1 MPNRPLRDKW
11 DYPRKMERHFPLKP
25 RQTIRNSSCHFL
37 SFPNSLIR
45 AKNRFV
51 KDGTA
56 NFDRNIPTE
65 ISGPPPKV
73 IPNIPVG
80 RNQTIVSMPKRT
92 FLEFRNF
99 RKLWLKPMASTEKV
113 GAVAARAT
121 FDCAGAKIFF
131 VLSIFGDHA
140 VLCAVKSDK
149 RKFKDKPFINRW
161 SASQIKHITAKSNSK
176 LRQKILFDI
185 DYQSFAVVACHFVSR
200 CRRSRWRF
208 FCNEY
213 LASTLSSHF

>member
-1 MPNRPLRDKW
+1 MKLRVEINVYAWSSTFISIGNSNIWNSRINIIHINQNLHDYITRRKGKILVINNCYLTSCDLQILKSLEREMSAARP
-11 DYPRKMERHFPLKP
+11 H
-25 RQTIRNSSCHFL
+25 
-37 SFPNSLIR
+37 LIDP
-45 AKNRFV
+45 F
-51 KDGTA
+51 
-56 NFDRNIPTE
+56 
-65 ISGPPPKV
+65 
-73 IPNIPVG
+73 
-80 RNQTIVSMPKRT
+80 
-92 FLEFRNF
+92 
-99 RKLWLKPMASTEKV
+99 
-113 GAVAARAT
+113 AARAT

-131 VLSIFGDHA
+131 VFSIFDDHA

-185 DYQSFAVVACHFVSR
+185 DYQSFAVVASLFVSR

-213 LASTLSSHF
+213 LASTLSSHFWAV

>member
-1 MPNRPLRDKW
+1 MLFIYFHIWAHDEPG
-11 DYPRKMERHFPLKP
+11 E
-25 RQTIRNSSCHFL
+25 
-37 SFPNSLIR
+37 
-45 AKNRFV
+45 
-51 KDGTA
+51 
-56 NFDRNIPTE
+56 
-65 ISGPPPKV
+65 
-73 IPNIPVG
+73 
-80 RNQTIVSMPKRT
+80 
-92 FLEFRNF
+92 
-99 RKLWLKPMASTEKV
+99 
-113 GAVAARAT
+113 ARAT

-131 VLSIFGDHA
+131 VFSVFDDHA

-185 DYQSFAVVACHFVSR
+185 DYQSFAVVASLFVTR

-213 LASTLSSHF
+213 LGSTLSSHF

>member
-1 MPNRPLRDKW
+1 MTICLVTIC
-11 DYPRKMERHFPLKP
+11 
-25 RQTIRNSSCHFL
+25 RQRVTEAFTECESSLTIFYY
-37 SFPNSLIR
+37 I
-45 AKNRFV
+45 
-51 KDGTA
+51 
-56 NFDRNIPTE
+56 
-65 ISGPPPKV
+65 
-73 IPNIPVG
+73 
-80 RNQTIVSMPKRT
+80 
-92 FLEFRNF
+92 
-99 RKLWLKPMASTEKV
+99 
-113 GAVAARAT
+113 ARAT

-131 VLSIFGDHA
+131 VFSSFDDHE

-185 DYQSFAVVACHFVSR
+185 DYQSFADVASLFVSR

>member
-1 MPNRPLRDKW
+1 MK
-11 DYPRKMERHFPLKP
+11 RKQL
-25 RQTIRNSSCHFL
+25 
-37 SFPNSLIR
+37 
-45 AKNRFV
+45 A
-51 KDGTA
+51 D
-56 NFDRNIPTE
+56 
-65 ISGPPPKV
+65 ISV
-73 IPNIPVG
+73 
-80 RNQTIVSMPKRT
+80 R
-92 FLEFRNF
+92 
-99 RKLWLKPMASTEKV
+99 
-113 GAVAARAT
+113 ARAT

-131 VLSIFGDHA
+131 VFSIFDDHA

-185 DYQSFAVVACHFVSR
+185 DYQSFAVVASLFVSR
-200 CRRSRWRF
+200 CGRSRWRF

>member
-1 MPNRPLRDKW
+1 MFFLPAISL
-11 DYPRKMERHFPLKP
+11 ELKLVC
-25 RQTIRNSSCHFL
+25 R
-37 SFPNSLIR
+37 
-45 AKNRFV
+45 
-51 KDGTA
+51 
-56 NFDRNIPTE
+56 
-65 ISGPPPKV
+65 
-73 IPNIPVG
+73 
-80 RNQTIVSMPKRT
+80 
-92 FLEFRNF
+92 
-99 RKLWLKPMASTEKV
+99 
-113 GAVAARAT
+113 ARAT

-131 VLSIFGDHA
+131 VFSIFDDHA

-149 RKFKDKPFINRW
+149 RKFKDKSFINRW

-185 DYQSFAVVACHFVSR
+185 DYQSFAVVGSLFVSR